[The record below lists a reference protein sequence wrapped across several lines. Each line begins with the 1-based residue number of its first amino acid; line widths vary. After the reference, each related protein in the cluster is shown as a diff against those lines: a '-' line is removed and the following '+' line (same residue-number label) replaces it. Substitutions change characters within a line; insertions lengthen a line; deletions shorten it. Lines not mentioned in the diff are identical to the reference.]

1 MEHHFSIE
9 IAKDYGIEEAIII
22 HNLFFWICKNA
33 ANGKNYYDGSYWTY
47 NSIAGFSKLFPYIQI
62 DKIKRVLSLLIKKG
76 LLKKGNYNDN
86 KMNHTNWY
94 AFTDEGLRYLL
105 AHGYK
110 MQQSNN
116 TKCAERLKQNAQFD
130 KGNLHKS
137 ITYKNDE
144 YKKQDNNIIIPTDV
158 GLSSTD
164 DATKVDYE
172 KLKTCFNEELSKQN
186 AIIPKLASVT
196 DKRKHAI
203 NARVKEHG
211 KEALLKVIKKAA
223 ASAFLN
229 GRNNRSF
236 IASFD
241 WLVKPNNFIKVL
253 EGNYDE
259 NINMN
264 YGNNRS
270 DYEREQRARDAVE
283 IVERLFAADD
293 AERQANYDGGL

>member
-1 MEHHFSIE
+1 MEHYFNTD
-9 IAKDYGIEEAIII
+9 IAKDYGIEEAIIL
-22 HNLFFWICKNA
+22 HHLFFWVNKNA
-33 ANGKNYYDGSYWTY
+33 ANGVNYIDGSYWIY
-47 NSIAGFSKLFPYIQI
+47 NSVAGFAKLFGYMNGK
-62 DKIKRVLSLLIKKG
+62 KIKRVLASLVEKGLIKKG
-76 LLKKGNYNDN
+76 NHNQN
-86 KMNHTNWY
+86 KMIHTNWY
-94 AFTDEGLRYLL
+94 AFTEKGLEYLASHQYNL
-105 AHGYK
+105 TQSIGTECTNEKAQNGSIDK
-110 MQQSNN
+110 PEKGQSNKDSKQEDIN
-116 TKCAERLKQNAQFD
+116 T
-130 KGNLHKS
+130 
-137 ITYKNDE
+137 
-144 YKKQDNNIIIPTDV
+144 DNKPTNV
-158 GLSSTD
+158 GMSQSD
-164 DATKVDYE
+164 PVNQAVDYE
-172 KLKTCFNEELSKQN
+172 KLKTCFNDELSKQN

-211 KEALLKVIKKAA
+211 KEALLKVIKNAA

-241 WLVKPNNFIKVL
+241 WLMKPNNFIKVL
-253 EGNYDE
+253 EGNYDD

-293 AERQANYDGGL
+293 AERQAATDAGV

>member
-1 MEHHFSIE
+1 MEKFNRLKETNYITIPAILRIRYNLNCNEMLIASIIHGFSQDGKSVFSGTLSYLQEWTGLTKQGIIKILNKLIE
-9 IAKDYGIEEAIII
+9 IGLIEKETEI
-22 HNLFFWICKNA
+22 KN
-33 ANGKNYYDGSYWTY
+33 NIKFCYYR
-47 NSIAGFSKLFPYIQI
+47 SKLNSG
-62 DKIKRVLSLLIKKG
+62 KLSLTVVNSVEQGGKLSLMGGGKLSLTDDNISI
-76 LLKKGNYNDN
+76 DN
-86 KMNHTNWY
+86 K
-94 AFTDEGLRYLL
+94 
-105 AHGYK
+105 
-110 MQQSNN
+110 
-116 TKCAERLKQNAQFD
+116 D
-130 KGNLHKS
+130 K
-137 ITYKNDE
+137 
-144 YKKQDNNIIIPTDV
+144 DNNKPTNV
-158 GLSSTD
+158 GMSQSD
-164 DATKVDYE
+164 PVNQAVDYE
-172 KLKTCFNEELSKQN
+172 KLKTCFNDELSKQN

-203 NARVKEHG
+203 NARVKENG

-241 WLVKPNNFIKVL
+241 WLMKPNNFIKVL

-293 AERQANYDGGL
+293 AERQAATDAGV